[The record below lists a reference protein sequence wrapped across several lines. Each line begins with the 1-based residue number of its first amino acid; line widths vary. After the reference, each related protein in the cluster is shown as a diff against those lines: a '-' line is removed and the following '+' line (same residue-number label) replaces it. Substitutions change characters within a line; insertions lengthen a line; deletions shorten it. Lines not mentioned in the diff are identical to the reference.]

1 MFRVDQRL
9 NDTIGSALCND
20 TVELAAPMFVSGLAV
35 SLVAGLFIGFD
46 DISAYESSLWLLLLV
61 LGLGSTLLPFG
72 ATLYA
77 SKHASATLVSITAY
91 LAPLV
96 AVIGGVL
103 ILGEEL
109 TPIIMLGAALAV
121 IGVGLVGRPRRT
133 QT

>member
-1 MFRVDQRL
+1 
-9 NDTIGSALCND
+9 
-20 TVELAAPMFVSGLAV
+20 MFVSGLAV

-46 DISAYESSLWLLLLV
+46 DVSAYETSLWLLLLV